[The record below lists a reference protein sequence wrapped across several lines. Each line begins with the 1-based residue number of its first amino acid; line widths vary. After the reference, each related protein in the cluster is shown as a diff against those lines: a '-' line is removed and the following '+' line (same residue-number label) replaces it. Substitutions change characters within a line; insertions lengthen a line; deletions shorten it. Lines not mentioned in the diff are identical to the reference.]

1 MSGMVNIYSIWVV
14 LVGLAL
20 GSFLNVVIYRLPR
33 SESLVKPGSRC
44 PSCKKPIAWY
54 DNIPIVSYF
63 LLRGKCRHCG
73 NRISWRYPVVEAIT
87 ALVLSALFAVHGL
100 TPLFFVYSVL
110 VLFLIPIAFID
121 LQTGL
126 IPNALTFSGFILGV
140 ILAFGLQFENWKSL
154 LIGAVVGGAILL
166 FFGILGRWI
175 FRRESIGMGDVKLLV
190 LIGVYMGFPEV
201 VYSLFL
207 GVFVAGLFILIGML
221 MKKIRLHDTVPF
233 GPFIAIGTVVY
244 MCFGNVLLSW
254 YLGLFHY

>member
-1 MSGMVNIYSIWVV
+1 MSGMVHIYSIWVV

-140 ILAFGLQFENWKSL
+140 ILAFGLQFENWESL
-154 LIGAVVGGAILL
+154 LTGAVVGGAILL

-233 GPFIAIGTVVY
+233 GPFIAVGTVVY

>member
-1 MSGMVNIYSIWVV
+1 MDISFIWVI

-20 GSFLNVVIYRLPR
+20 GSFLNVVIYRLPKR
-33 SESLVKPGSRC
+33 ESLVKPGSRC
-44 PSCKKPIAWY
+44 PSCHKPIAWY
-54 DNIPIVSYF
+54 DNIPLLSFF
-63 LLRGKCRHCG
+63 LLGGKCRHCKAP
-73 NRISWRYPVVEAIT
+73 IPWRYPVVEAIT

-100 TPLFFVYSVL
+100 SPLFFVYSVL
-110 VLFLIPIAFID
+110 TLFLIPIAFID
-121 LQTGL
+121 LQT
-126 IPNALTFSGFILGV
+126 GFILGV

-166 FFGILGRWI
+166 FFGMLGKWM
-175 FRRESIGMGDVKLLV
+175 FRKESIGMGDVKLLV

-207 GVFVAGLFILIGML
+207 GVFVAGFFILVGMV
-221 MKKIRLHDTVPF
+221 MKKIRLSDTIPF

-254 YLGLFHY
+254 YLESFYHIKGALKG